1 MSKKEKRAAFMI
13 FIGTVLLALLMT
25 FTMLIVPVIL
35 VYYQEGA
42 PMLFYVFGS
51 SYLLI
56 MPLVL
61 HPFISMEIC
70 AIQETYNL
78 WRSNDPEILARF
90 KEEFRMRLGG

>member
-1 MSKKEKRAAFMI
+1 MSKSEKRAAFMI

-25 FTMLIVPVIL
+25 FTMLILPVVL
-35 VYYQEGA
+35 LYYLEGA
-42 PMLFYVFGS
+42 SMLFYVFGS

>member
-35 VYYQEGA
+35 LYYHEGA
-42 PMLFYVFGS
+42 SMLFYAFGS

-90 KEEFRMRLGG
+90 KDEFRMRLGG

>member
-13 FIGTVLLALLMT
+13 FIGTVLLTLLMT
-25 FTMLIVPVIL
+25 FTMLILPVVL
-35 VYYQEGA
+35 LYYHEGA
-42 PMLFYVFGS
+42 SMLFYAFGS

-90 KEEFRMRLGG
+90 KDEFRIRLGS

>member
-1 MSKKEKRAAFMI
+1 
-13 FIGTVLLALLMT
+13 
-25 FTMLIVPVIL
+25 
-35 VYYQEGA
+35 
-42 PMLFYVFGS
+42 MLFYAFGS

-78 WRSNDPEILARF
+78 WRSNEPEILAKF

>member
-1 MSKKEKRAAFMI
+1 MSKSEKRAAFKI
-13 FIGTVLLALLMT
+13 FIGTVLLTLLMT
-25 FTMLIVPVIL
+25 FTMLILPVVL
-35 VYYQEGA
+35 LYYQEGA
-42 PMLFYVFGS
+42 SMLFYAFGS

>member
-1 MSKKEKRAAFMI
+1 MSKTEKRAAFMI
-13 FIGTVLLALLMT
+13 FIGTVLLNLLMT
-25 FTMLIVPVIL
+25 FTMLIVPIIL

-42 PMLFYVFGS
+42 PLLYYAFGCG
-51 SYLLI
+51 YLLI

-61 HPFISMEIC
+61 YPFISLEIC

-78 WRSNDPEILARF
+78 WRSNDPEILSRF

>member
-13 FIGTVLLALLMT
+13 FIGTVLLTLLMT

-51 SYLLI
+51 SYLLL

-70 AIQETYNL
+70 AIQETYSL